1 MSGPRR
7 DRILAGTALALILAA
22 PFAVPAQEGSNAGAK
37 SAAVATGAS
46 PAGPGKTQ
54 DSAAYPGDEP
64 TGTLNAADVEHRR
77 GARHDARWKGCV

>member
-22 PFAVPAQEGSNAGAK
+22 PFAVLAQEGTNAGAK

-46 PAGPGKTQ
+46 SAGSTGKTR
-54 DSAAYPGDEP
+54 
-64 TGTLNAADVEHRR
+64 TLRLIR
-77 GARHDARWKGCV
+77 G